1 MSDDEKLVEEE
12 KDEKPKKKKS
22 KAKSKVVVYKV
33 VDGKAITSKKGILS
47 GGRIVT
53 DDCFPGGKKTLDA
66 LVESGCVVAK

>member
-1 MSDDEKLVEEE
+1 MSDEEKLVEE

-47 GGRIVT
+47 GGDVVT
-53 DDCFPGGKKTLDA
+53 EDCFPSGKKTLDA
-66 LVESGCVVAK
+66 LIDSGCVVSE